1 LPYEVS
7 LTVGSS
13 RFLLTLLAIGMLIS
27 GYVELKV
34 SADHEATV
42 RFAIEHNYHGR
53 LLLDDRLS
61 ISVPAFLPGVGGNS
75 RQAASAN
82 GPLRAPSSSD
92 TCKDASQ

>member
-1 LPYEVS
+1 
-7 LTVGSS
+7 
-13 RFLLTLLAIGMLIS
+13 
-27 GYVELKV
+27 
-34 SADHEATV
+34 
-42 RFAIEHNYHGR
+42 